1 MSLPASLSF
10 LAWMPGPWE
19 LGIVLVIVLI
29 FFGIGK
35 LPQVLGQLGSGVK
48 AFKDGMRESEDD
60 TISKALDAN
69 PETRSE
75 GRSETKVAD
84 AEELRA

>member
-1 MSLPASLSF
+1 MSIPASLSF

-19 LGIVLVIVLI
+19 LGIILVIVLI

-35 LPQVLGQLGSGVK
+35 LPQVLGQLGAGVK
-48 AFKDGMRESEDD
+48 SFKDGMKEGEGDD
-60 TISKALDAN
+60 ISKAIDAT
-69 PETRSE
+69 PAARSE
-75 GRSETKVAD
+75 SKVTD

>member
-1 MSLPASLSF
+1 M
-10 LAWMPGPWE
+10 
-19 LGIVLVIVLI
+19 IVLI

-48 AFKDGMRESEDD
+48 AFKDGIRESEDD
-60 TISKALDAN
+60 TISKAIDAS
-69 PETRSE
+69 PESRA
-75 GRSETKVAD
+75 ETKVAD